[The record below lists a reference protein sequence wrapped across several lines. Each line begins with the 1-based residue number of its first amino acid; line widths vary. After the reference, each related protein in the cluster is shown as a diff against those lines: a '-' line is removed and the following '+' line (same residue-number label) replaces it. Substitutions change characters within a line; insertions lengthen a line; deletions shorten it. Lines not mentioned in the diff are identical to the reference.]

1 MTDEKEPVEPEQSG
15 EDTPQDADDTQ
26 EPADETPQEPGT
38 ADEATEAEDA
48 DKADEAEADEAG
60 PDEAGKAEESGSKR
74 ITTPVLIGLLVAL
87 LLGISGGVA
96 WWSAAHSED
105 LEAASDRDA
114 VLVAAKQ
121 HIATL
126 NTLDYRKV
134 DAGLKAWTSVTTGT
148 LKDQF
153 SSISADDRKLLA
165 DQKKIST
172 GKVVDAAVLEVDGA
186 SARVIASVEVEVRDG
201 KDLSKDPSIKRNR
214 FSADLTRSGGTWKL
228 DTLQQVAVDLS

>member
-1 MTDEKEPVEPEQSG
+1 MSRRTATEEPTGRTKGGPVGDEQERTDDDVVETDETDLES
-15 EDTPQDADDTQ
+15 DAVSDDGDDESPSAKDEKKQ
-26 EPADETPQEPGT
+26 PATGRLSTT
-38 ADEATEAEDA
+38 A
-48 DKADEAEADEAG
+48 
-60 PDEAGKAEESGSKR
+60 
-74 ITTPVLIGLLVAL
+74 LIGLMVAL

-96 WWSAAHSED
+96 WWSAAHSDD
-105 LEAASDRDA
+105 LAAASDRDA

-172 GKVVDAAVLEVDGA
+172 GKVVDAAVLEVDGS

-201 KDLSKDPSIKRNR
+201 KDLSKDPTIKRNR

>member
-1 MTDEKEPVEPEQSG
+1 MTDEQEPVEPEESG
-15 EDTPQDADDTQ
+15 ADAPPDGDDTTDETADSTSQ
-26 EPADETPQEPGT
+26 ESEKAESSDEPDEEPASRRLSTT
-38 ADEATEAEDA
+38 A
-48 DKADEAEADEAG
+48 
-60 PDEAGKAEESGSKR
+60 
-74 ITTPVLIGLLVAL
+74 LIGLMVAL

-96 WWSAAHSED
+96 WWSAAHSDD
-105 LEAASDRDA
+105 LAAASDRDA

-172 GKVVDAAVLEVDGA
+172 GKVVDAAVLEVDGS

-201 KDLSKDPSIKRNR
+201 KDLSKDPTIKRNR

>member
-1 MTDEKEPVEPEQSG
+1 MSRRT
-15 EDTPQDADDTQ
+15 
-26 EPADETPQEPGT
+26 
-38 ADEATEAEDA
+38 ATEEPTGRTKGDPVG
-48 DKADEAEADEAG
+48 DEQERTDDDVVEADEADLESEAADDG
-60 PDEAGKAEESGSKR
+60 DDETPPTKDEKKEPASRRLS
-74 ITTPVLIGLLVAL
+74 TTALIGLMVAL

-96 WWSAAHSED
+96 WWSASHSDD
-105 LEAASDRDA
+105 LAAASDRDA

-172 GKVVDAAVLEVDGA
+172 GKVVDAAVLEVDGS

-201 KDLSKDPSIKRNR
+201 KDLSKDPTIKRNR
-214 FSADLTRSGGTWKL
+214 FSADLTRSGGSWKL